1 MTSSATLAAVS
12 AAAVTAS
19 TIGTALLAGLLP
31 TRPEL
36 LLMLSPGNLVL
47 LLVAHRVSFTTY
59 YVLGLGR
66 MVISD
71 LAPFLLGYLHG
82 RRGVNLVVRKDRHR
96 ELINDRTTQLR
107 PIALVALFVSAS
119 AVVSALAGF
128 SRVRPWMFVALDVA
142 GSTVRLVLLWYIAG
156 LFSDQLDA
164 VAELIEDWQAY
175 LLAAGVAVTGLLSW
189 WRHRRRARRG
199 RSGSG

>member
-1 MTSSATLAAVS
+1 MTSSATLAAIS

-19 TIGTALLAGLLP
+19 TIGNALLAGLLP

-36 LLMLSPGNLVL
+36 LLVLSPGNLVL

-59 YVLGLGR
+59 YVLGLSR

-128 SRVRPWMFVALDVA
+128 SRVRPWMFVVLDVA
-142 GSTVRLVLLWYIAG
+142 GSTVRLVLLWYVAG

-164 VAELIEDWQAY
+164 VAELIEEWQAY

-189 WRHRRRARRG
+189 WRHRRRARRPA
-199 RSGSG
+199 